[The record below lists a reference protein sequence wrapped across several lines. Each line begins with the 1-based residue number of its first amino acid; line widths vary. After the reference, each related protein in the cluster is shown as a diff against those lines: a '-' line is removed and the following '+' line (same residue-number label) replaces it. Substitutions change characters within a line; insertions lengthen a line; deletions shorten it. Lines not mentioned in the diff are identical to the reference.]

1 MTTIRITKEFRF
13 EAAHA
18 LRDYDGPCK
27 SIHGHSYE
35 LSVTIQGIPVTDPA
49 SPKKGM
55 VMDFGDLKKIVK
67 KNIIDRFD
75 HSLILSDEDNF
86 PEENKPGDAFSN
98 VIFVGYQPTSENLL
112 IDIAQKIKGL
122 LPEGITLYSLK
133 LRETANSY
141 AEWFAEDNE

>member
-1 MTTIRITKEFRF
+1 MTIIRITKEFRF

-18 LRDYDGPCK
+18 LDGYDGPCR
-27 SIHGHSYE
+27 SIHGHSYG
-35 LSVTIQGIPVTDPA
+35 LSVTVKGAPLQHAG

-75 HSLILSDEDNF
+75 HALILSRKDTAAAL
-86 PEENKPGDAFSN
+86 ENLGEAFSN
-98 VIFVGYQPTSENLL
+98 IVFVDYQPTSENLL
-112 IDIAQKIKGL
+112 QDIAQNIKRL
-122 LPEGITLYSLK
+122 LPEGVTLHSLK
-133 LRETANSY
+133 LRETENSF